1 MPTSPSQRRGA
12 KTPRGAPPAAP
23 SRSVWPRLVL
33 IGAAALLAVVV
44 AALPAS
50 LIARF
55 LPPGVRA
62 EDFSGTIWHGSAGRI
77 TAGGRPAGAAEW
89 HLHPLALLRLHTVA
103 DLHWVKGGFVL
114 DGALDADRTGL
125 AASGVEGGGP
135 IADLRD
141 LGVGAGWQG
150 TAAVHVK
157 EIEARWSEAG
167 ATLKSATGEISVSQ
181 VSASRVAD
189 GAQLGGYALKF
200 ANPVLSPDSDATATL
215 ADTGGPLS
223 LDATIQIT
231 LKTRTGLFSAAVKER
246 PEAAPALRNQLQNLA
261 QLHARDAQ
269 GRIPVDLEFTF

>member
-1 MPTSPSQRRGA
+1 MPTSPSRRRGA
-12 KTPRGAPPAAP
+12 KTPKAPPPAAP
-23 SRSVWPRLVL
+23 SRSVWPRLAL
-33 IGAAALLAVVV
+33 IAAAAVLAVVV
-44 AALPAS
+44 AVLPAS

-62 EDFSGTIWHGSAGRI
+62 EDFSGTIWHGSSGRI

-89 HLHPLALLRLHTVA
+89 HLHPLALLRLHAVV

-114 DGALDADRTGL
+114 DAAVDADRSGL
-125 AASGVEGGGP
+125 AASRVEGGGP

-141 LGVGAGWQG
+141 LGLEAGWQG

-157 EIEARWSEAG
+157 ELEAKWSETG
-167 ATLKSATGEISVSQ
+167 PTLSSATGEIIVSD
-181 VSASRVAD
+181 ASSPRVAD
-189 GAQLGGYALKF
+189 GAQLGGYALEF
-200 ANPVLSPDSDATATL
+200 ANPALSPDSELTATL

-223 LDATIQIT
+223 LEATIRIT

-246 PEAAPALRNQLQNLA
+246 PEAAPALRNQVQSLA